1 MTVGTTSERPVRM
14 ATDVDLVS
22 VMNVLDGADLAVSK
36 PTIERRIAA
45 DSVLVATSSNGTV
58 LGSLVAIP
66 RPRGVHV
73 EAIAVRPGRRG
84 QGIGSALLTE
94 AGERWGRLTATFD
107 PAVSD
112 FYVQADFEVWST
124 GRRCFGERPDPAKPR

>member
-1 MTVGTTSERPVRM
+1 MTVGTTRERPVRM
-14 ATDVDLVS
+14 ATAEDIVA

-45 DSVLVATSSNGTV
+45 DSVLVATSARDTV

-66 RPRGVHV
+66 RPKGVHV

-84 QGIGSALLTE
+84 QGIGTALLTA

-107 PAVSD
+107 PAVSE
-112 FYVQADFEVWST
+112 FYLQAGFEVWST
-124 GRRCFGERPDPAKPR
+124 GRRCFGERPGPEEPR